1 MDEYWCYLV
10 VIWCASSWCNYC
22 VLEFEQRVIVKGVI
36 FTVSEIVFTVVIAE
50 CVNRY
55 VRDNSIMSESVLLTS
70 VHVLYRHQC
79 TCIILLWHSV
89 LYMIVVNFRES
100 DGPVFHGVCLLV
112 WLTIIVVPSL

>member
-50 CVNRY
+50 CINRY

-70 VHVLYRHQC
+70 V
-79 TCIILLWHSV
+79 
-89 LYMIVVNFRES
+89 LYMIIVNFSES